1 MGERKS
7 GTATQKKAAS
17 ASTARPAAKKTAAD
31 KTAPAKAAT
40 ASPSS
45 RTTKASA
52 KSTPTKTP
60 PESAKMPAA
69 KATGGTPAKKTV
81 AAKKAA
87 VKKPTV
93 STGADV
99 VEQRSPEE
107 TEQIRVA
114 LTERLEELRA
124 EYSQTVTEL
133 AEIQRDRLTDSAGDD
148 QADTGSKTLEREQEI
163 TLANTMHERVIQV
176 EHALERLEAGSY
188 GMCER
193 CGKPIPAA
201 RLAAFPSA
209 TLCVDCKQLEE
220 RR

>member
-1 MGERKS
+1 
-7 GTATQKKAAS
+7 
-17 ASTARPAAKKTAAD
+17 
-31 KTAPAKAAT
+31 
-40 ASPSS
+40 
-45 RTTKASA
+45 
-52 KSTPTKTP
+52 
-60 PESAKMPAA
+60 MPAA

-81 AAKKAA
+81 ATKKAA
-87 VKKPTV
+87 AKKTTAP
-93 STGADV
+93 SAA
-99 VEQRSPEE
+99 VEAAQRSPEE
-107 TEQIRVA
+107 VEQIRAA

-124 EYSQTVTEL
+124 EYSQTVTDIAEL
-133 AEIQRDRLTDSAGDD
+133 QRDRLADSAGDD
-148 QADTGSKTLEREQEI
+148 QVDTGSKTLEREQEI

-176 EHALERLEAGSY
+176 EHALERLEAGNY